1 MQILTQQVWGQAGDS
16 VCLTG
21 SLGVQPQHGPI
32 ATETR
37 MSSYC
42 SFKSAPPPPSSP
54 GICHAPGHTSD
65 TWPDPRLPVIFFF
78 LCGKYI
84 CQCLVQQ
91 KQIFIFE
98 HLLCMLGSLQG
109 PVDTVEAW
117 SQGLLWEPSGMCQ
130 PPQVILA
137 GDFSKKTSV
146 SQLVLLERKPFQ
158 KFCIHCSFSNAFISP
173 PFSFA
178 CQMHRELPDSSTKK
192 LIKL

>member
-16 VCLTG
+16 VCLIG

-37 MSSYC
+37 MSFYC
-42 SFKSAPPPPSSP
+42 SFKSAPPPPSSS

-78 LCGKYI
+78 FLCGKYI
-84 CQCLVQQ
+84 CQRLVQQ

-130 PPQVILA
+130 PPQVTLA
-137 GDFSKKTSV
+137 DDFSKK
-146 SQLVLLERKPFQ
+146 
-158 KFCIHCSFSNAFISP
+158 N
-173 PFSFA
+173 FSFTT
-178 CQMHRELPDSSTKK
+178 CSTGTKAFPEVLHPLFFLKCLHFSTLLICLSDAQRTPIFVNKK
-192 LIKL
+192 TN